1 MVNNCHTPYEEV
13 SINKMELVLTVLI
26 HHGTS
31 RIPVRA
37 LELNN
42 FLVLEANPSTPL
54 QQKQVVDSGLRNF
67 EIPQSSYP
75 LVN

>member
-13 SINKMELVLTVLI
+13 SINKMELALTVLI
-26 HHGTS
+26 HHGIS

-42 FLVLEANPSTPL
+42 FLVLEANRSTPL
-54 QQKQVVDSGLRNF
+54 QQKT
-67 EIPQSSYP
+67 SSW
-75 LVN
+75 